1 MEESSM
7 FSHPA
12 VYIVDGARTPF
23 LKARTA
29 PNPLSSSDLA
39 VAAGQALLMRQPF
52 APDEIDQVVVGS
64 TIPNPNET
72 NIGRI
77 VALRVGC
84 GFSVP
89 AMTVMRNCASGL
101 QALDTAACQIMLGK
115 SDLILAGG
123 TDAMSQAPL
132 LFNEDMTRWL
142 AYFFATKTPLEKLK
156 LIPQLRPHFFA
167 PVISM
172 LKGLSDPVVGINM
185 GQTAE
190 NVAYEFGITRQEM
203 DEYSM
208 QSQLRTA
215 KAQDDGVFN
224 AEISSICDPRGK
236 SFASD
241 DGVRRDTTL
250 EKLAKLKPF
259 FDKKYGQITAGNS
272 SQITDGAAMLILA
285 SKEAV
290 ERHRLPV
297 LAKIVDCQWGAL
309 DPAFMGLGPAHAIAQ
324 LLAKQKLG
332 IQDID
337 YWEINE
343 AFAAQV
349 IGCVKALAQEKY
361 CQEKLGL
368 SGALGAIDYERLNV
382 SGGAI
387 AIGHPVGASG
397 ARLILHLAHLLR
409 SKGVKR
415 GVASLCIGGGQGGAM
430 LIESV
435 DGV

>member
-1 MEESSM
+1 M
-7 FSHPA
+7 FSQPA

-23 LKARTA
+23 LKSRTA
-29 PNPLSSSDLA
+29 PNPMSNSDLA

-52 APDEIDQVVVGS
+52 SPHDIDQVIVGS

-84 GFSVP
+84 GDAVP
-89 AMTVMRNCASGL
+89 GMTVMRNCASGL

-142 AYFFATKTPLEKLK
+142 AYFFAAKTVGEKLK
-156 LIPQLRPHFFA
+156 LLTKLRPHFFK
-167 PVISM
+167 PVIAI
-172 LKGLSDPVVGINM
+172 LKGLTDPVVGINM

-190 NVAYEFGITRQEM
+190 NVAHKFGITRKEM
-203 DEYSM
+203 DEYAL
-208 QSQLRTA
+208 QSQQRTA
-215 KAQDDGVFN
+215 KAQDEQHFS
-224 AEISSICDPRGK
+224 AEISGVCDPKGNA
-236 SFASD
+236 FESD
-241 DGVRRDTTL
+241 DGVRRDTSL

-259 FDKKYGQITAGNS
+259 FDKKYGQITPGNS

-285 SKEAV
+285 SKAAV
-290 ERHRLPV
+290 EKYNLPV
-297 LAKIVDCQWGAL
+297 IAKIVDCQWGAL
-309 DPAFMGLGPAHAIAQ
+309 DPAFMGLGPAHAIAK
-324 LLAKQKLG
+324 LLKKQHLG
-332 IQDID
+332 LKDID

-349 IGCVKALAQEKY
+349 IGCIRAMADDTY
-361 CQEKLGL
+361 CKENLGL
-368 SGALGAIDYERLNV
+368 SGALGTIDMARLNV
-382 SGGAI
+382 DGGAI
-387 AIGHPVGASG
+387 ALGHPVGASG
-397 ARLILHLAHLLR
+397 ARIILHLAHLLKR
-409 SKGVKR
+409 EGAKR
-415 GVASLCIGGGQGGAM
+415 GIASLCIGGGQGGAM

>member
-1 MEESSM
+1 MH
-7 FSHPA
+7 SHPA

-23 LKARTA
+23 IKARTA
-29 PNPLSSSDLA
+29 PNPLSNSDLA

-52 APDEIDQVVVGS
+52 APDEIDQVVIGS

-84 GFSVP
+84 GLSVP
-89 AMTVMRNCASGL
+89 GMTVMRNCASGL

-132 LFNEDMTRWL
+132 LFNEEMTRWL
-142 AYFFATKTPLEKLK
+142 SYFFAAKTPMEKLK
-156 LIPQLRPHFFA
+156 LIPQLRPQFFK
-167 PVISM
+167 PVIAI

-190 NVAYEFGITRQEM
+190 NVAFEFGITRKEM
-203 DEYSM
+203 DEYSLH
-208 QSQLRTA
+208 SQLRA
-215 KAQDDGVFN
+215 AAAQDAGEFKH
-224 AEISSICDPRGK
+224 EIAPICDPRGK
-236 SFASD
+236 SFAED

-250 EKLAKLKPF
+250 ERLGKLKPF

-290 ERHRLPV
+290 LRHRLPV
-297 LAKIVDCQWGAL
+297 LARIVDCEWGAL
-309 DPAFMGLGPAHAIAQ
+309 DPAYMGLGPAHAIAQ
-324 LLAKQKLG
+324 LLMKQKMG
-332 IQDID
+332 IKDID
-337 YWEINE
+337 FWEINE

-349 IGCVKALAQEKY
+349 IGCVRAMEDEKY
-361 CQEKLGL
+361 CKDKLGL
-368 SGALGAIDYERLNV
+368 SGALGAIDYDRLNV
-382 SGGAI
+382 NGGAI
-387 AIGHPVGASG
+387 AVGHPVGASG
-397 ARLILHLAHLLR
+397 ARLVLHLAHLLR
-409 SKGVKR
+409 SKGAKF
-415 GVASLCIGGGQGGAM
+415 GIASLCIGGGQGGAM